1 MFGVIDMGF
10 WDSGETRLPLSEIER
25 RVLLLSSPLARRAFG
40 SLLRRDLEREGDIWI
55 ALLNFEELL
64 LMGECIN
71 RDVCLLAAG
80 KDRTIL
86 EGILS
91 KVRDRVNDLPSLAD
105 SPSDRV
111 RPWAPGDDFRQK
123 VAQTVK
129 DWENGRLPDLDK
141 ALKNLSRDH
150 NESPIDEFY
159 GLSPKQMH
167 ELLTLG
173 WWNDERVINLNDDL
187 PADMLENAPL
197 LHNCRVLL
205 EIVAGSGGVKAT
217 ARGNLKR
224 DTVQQVYDKAIFKGF
239 DLYDVYW
246 QPGVINEEDAPAVHM
261 ARIVC
266 VVAGLLKKRKGLF
279 EITKKGKSL
288 LVEGN
293 EGRLFAHLFGVY
305 FRQFNLAY
313 CDGLPEL
320 PGLQNTFPYT
330 LYRLCEVAEGPLVG
344 EKNIAVSLIHPN
356 LLDEIAAL
364 EERYMT
370 PERFLDIR
378 ILRHLEVF
386 SLIAVSRG
394 LTESGYGYRAQSF
407 RKTELFDKFIS
418 FRF

>member
-1 MFGVIDMGF
+1 MGF
-10 WDSGETRLPLSEIER
+10 WNSGETRLPLSEIER

-40 SLLRRDLEREGDIWI
+40 SFLKRDLEREGDIWI
-55 ALLNFEELL
+55 ALLNFDELL
-64 LMGECIN
+64 LMGECIY

-86 EGILS
+86 EGVLS
-91 KVRDRVNDLPSLAD
+91 KVRDRVEDLPSLAG
-105 SPSDRV
+105 SPSGEV
-111 RPWAPGDDFRQK
+111 HPGAPGDEFRQK

-129 DWENGRLPDLDK
+129 DWEKGRLPDLDK

-159 GLSPKQMH
+159 GLSPKQMY
-167 ELLTLG
+167 ELLSLG
-173 WWNDERVINLNDDL
+173 WWNDKKVIVLNDDL
-187 PADMLENAPL
+187 PADTLENAPL

-205 EIVAGSGGVKAT
+205 EIVAESGGVRAT

-239 DLYDVYW
+239 DLYDVYRP
-246 QPGVINEEDAPAVHM
+246 PGVVNEDDAQAVHM
-261 ARIVC
+261 ARVVC
-266 VVAGLLKKRKGLF
+266 DVAGLLKKRKGRF
-279 EITKKGKSL
+279 EITRKAKSL

-293 EGRLFAHLFGVY
+293 EGRLFAHLFDVY

-320 PGLQNTFPYT
+320 TGLQNTFPYT
-330 LYRLCEVAEGPLVG
+330 LYRLSEVAEGPLAG
-344 EKNIAVSLIHPN
+344 EKSIGVSLIHPD
-356 LLDEIAAL
+356 LLEQITVLDE
-364 EERYMT
+364 RYIT

-378 ILRHLEVF
+378 VLRHLEVF
-386 SLIAVSRG
+386 SLITVSRG

-407 RKTELFDKFIS
+407 CKTELFDKFIS
-418 FRF
+418 FSF